1 MKTEQISKDI
11 KALQTI
17 DDFLKKKSEYNI
29 DVFNSVVDSELYY
42 KKLTL
47 KKLHSFGFSS
57 LYDLVVDLKH
67 KKKPSGSFKIC
78 IQKYTP
84 NGSSR
89 IKNGQ
94 VYYIELTSPEESL
107 SSGRQDETEN
117 APTNV
122 GHPVSEVHTQHNNHQ
137 NMNVTQNNSMHP
149 YGLNA
154 AAAGLSLPD
163 IINMNTKVARY
174 DELKDNH
181 FNLKNEF
188 AALKK
193 ENDSLVRELGK
204 KEAII
209 HTSELKHSLE
219 IEREKSN
226 NTPVISPTVVNTF
239 LEKGMPVLEA
249 ILASKATAPSGLTG
263 QEIKTDL
270 SPNKEGLISLITYE
284 KFTEDDAVFLGTI
297 AAGCQKNPEFKKHI
311 EQLIIQFNIK
321 V

>member
-47 KKLHSFGFSS
+47 KKLYSFGFSS

-107 SSGRQDETEN
+107 SSGRQDETVN

-122 GHPVSEVHTQHNNHQ
+122 GHPVSEAQNKNN
-137 NMNVTQNNSMHP
+137 NNFMDFKSNTNYSPFH
-149 YGLNA
+149 GLNGPS
-154 AAAGLSLPD
+154 GLSLPQ
-163 IINMNTKVARY
+163 IIDMNTKVARY
-174 DELKDNH
+174 DELLADHYK
-181 FNLKNEF
+181 LKNEF
-188 AALKK
+188 DTVRK
-193 ENDSLVRELGK
+193 ENETLTREIGK
-204 KEAII
+204 KDAII

-226 NTPVISPTVVNTF
+226 NSPVISPTVVNTF

-249 ILASKATAPSGLTG
+249 ILASKANAPTGLTG
-263 QEIKTDL
+263 QQIKTDL

-284 KFTEDDAVFLGTI
+284 KFTEEDAIFLGTI
-297 AAGCQKNPEFKKHI
+297 AAGCQNNPDFKKQL

>member
-1 MKTEQISKDI
+1 MKTEQLEQNKR
-11 KALQTI
+11 ALNTI
-17 DDFLKKKSEYNI
+17 DDFLNKKSEYFI
-29 DVFNSVVDSELYY
+29 EIYNSSSPSIFYY
-42 KKLTL
+42 KKLTSEKL
-47 KKLHSFGFSS
+47 KSHGFAN
-57 LYDLVVDLKH
+57 LYELVTKLKH
-67 KKKPSGSFKIC
+67 TERPEDSFTIC

-84 NGSSR
+84 NGTSR
-89 IKNGQ
+89 IKNGE
-94 VYYIELTSPEESL
+94 VIFIELSSPGKNL
-107 SSGRQDETEN
+107 SSGRQDETAN

-122 GHPVSEVHTQHNNHQ
+122 GHPVSEAHTQHNNHQ

-163 IINMNTKVARY
+163 LINMNTKVARY

-188 AALKK
+188 DALKK

-249 ILASKATAPSGLTG
+249 ILASKASAPSGLTG
-263 QEIKTDL
+263 QQIKTDL

-311 EQLIIQFNIK
+311 EQLIIEFNIK